1 MKCTKKGKSEL
12 NILFSRPFMVMA
24 NVMFAR
30 YERSKFPK
38 SEFRFT
44 PCYEAPTEFSY
55 LYSVNRSVKKTANPD
70 SQRNSGREELNALL
84 GFAEQAGLIYF
95 RTDASGDLIYIS
107 PILAEIEEKDGHSF
121 IGHSILTIF
130 RGAEE
135 EAASAIAQL
144 RQGVNQVKLRNAI
157 GFSGRKKETE
167 FTLRPCLNHWGEW
180 LGIEGVAFFKSDE
193 DLEGK
198 NQQLAS
204 RLEEAEKAKSRFL
217 SNISHE
223 IRTPLNGIMGMVQL
237 LQKTSLDHGQQEFLQ
252 IIGKSGENLLQ
263 TLNQLID
270 LSLEPGGKL
279 KVQEDEIHLDQ
290 LFSFMSGLFSEQAI
304 LQKTDLDFQ
313 IRGAVPMLVSDEFR
327 IQQIL
332 KQLIAN
338 ALAFSVGRQVQV
350 SARLENSLSA
360 LYLILEVSD
369 SGQGISREEQ
379 VRIEAIL
386 LREMHSEAY
395 SLAGSLGLGLHTVRM
410 ICDVLHAEPGF
421 VSAPGK
427 GSTFWVKVPVKIHV
441 PASGVKSPGQ
451 AENLQVIRK
460 MSPKILLADDN
471 AVNLKVASEILS
483 RAGCRVVV
491 ATNGQEALERAGK
504 EFFHLIFMDIQMPV
518 MDGIEAS
525 RQIQKLRLDNLP
537 AIIAMTAYVLN
548 EDKRRFLEAGMDDFI
563 AKPISGDQLLSRVR
577 HWTEKSLLKNPLSE
591 TLYHQQEVADFKLDR
606 IFDFDVLCQLKKH
619 LGEDVLYASLAEF
632 ALELRELMAE
642 IPAALERRDVDE
654 LHRCLHTLKGN
665 AGTFGL
671 KRMSELSRTLE
682 EELSDQDFSAVI
694 SGLSQLE
701 EVSNEFLNNY
711 TLLTSNY
718 EWKNK
723 GADCR
728 G

>member
-1 MKCTKKGKSEL
+1 M
-12 NILFSRPFMVMA
+12 
-24 NVMFAR
+24 
-30 YERSKFPK
+30 
-38 SEFRFT
+38 
-44 PCYEAPTEFSY
+44 
-55 LYSVNRSVKKTANPD
+55 KKTANPEP
-70 SQRNSGREELNALL
+70 QRNSGREELNALL

-95 RTDASGDLIYIS
+95 RTDASGDLIYMS

-121 IGHSILTIF
+121 IGHSVLTIF

-144 RQGVNQVKLRNAI
+144 RQGVNLVKLRNAI

-180 LGIEGVAFFKSDE
+180 LGIEGVAFFKSDD

-313 IRGAVPMLVSDEFR
+313 IRGAVPLLVSDEFR

-338 ALAFSVGRQVQV
+338 ALAFSAGRQVQV

-360 LYLILEVSD
+360 LNLILEVSD

-386 LREMHSEAY
+386 LREMNSEAH
-395 SLAGSLGLGLHTVRM
+395 SLPGNIGLGLHTVRM

-427 GSTFWVKVPVKIHV
+427 GSTFWVKVPVKIQV

-460 MSPKILLADDN
+460 MSPKILLTDDN

-483 RAGCRVVV
+483 RAGCRVII
-491 ATNGQEALERAGK
+491 ATNGQEALERASK

-525 RQIQKLRLDNLP
+525 RQIQKLRLDNPP

-563 AKPISGDQLLSRVR
+563 SKPISGDQLLSRVR

-619 LGEDVLYASLAEF
+619 LSEDILYASLAEF
-632 ALELRELMAE
+632 ALELRELMAD
-642 IPAALERRDVDE
+642 IPAALEKRDVDE
-654 LHRCLHTLKGN
+654 LQRCLHTLKGN

-682 EELSDQDFSAVI
+682 EALSDQDFSAVI

-711 TLLTSNY
+711 TLLTSIY

-723 GADCR
+723 SAYCR

>member
-1 MKCTKKGKSEL
+1 
-12 NILFSRPFMVMA
+12 
-24 NVMFAR
+24 
-30 YERSKFPK
+30 
-38 SEFRFT
+38 
-44 PCYEAPTEFSY
+44 
-55 LYSVNRSVKKTANPD
+55 VNRSEKKAANRD
-70 SQRNSGREELNALL
+70 SQGNSGREELNALL

-95 RTDASGDLIYIS
+95 RTDASGELIYMS
-107 PILAEIEEKDGHSF
+107 PILAEFEEKDGHSF
-121 IGHSILTIF
+121 IGQSVLTIF

-144 RQGVNQVKLRNAI
+144 RQGVNLVKLRNAI

-198 NQQLAS
+198 NQQLTS

-313 IRGAVPMLVSDEFR
+313 IRGAVPLLVSDEFR

-332 KQLIAN
+332 KQLITN
-338 ALAFSVGRQVQV
+338 ALSFSSGRQVQV

-360 LYLILEVSD
+360 LYLILEVAD
-369 SGQGISREEQ
+369 SGQGISKEEHT
-379 VRIEAIL
+379 RIEALL
-386 LREMHSEAY
+386 LREMDTESY
-395 SLAGSLGLGLHTVRM
+395 PLAGIGLGLHTVRM

-427 GSTFWVKVPVKIHV
+427 GSTFWVKVPVKIQV
-441 PASGVKSPGQ
+441 PAFGAKSPGQ
-451 AENLQVIRK
+451 AENLHVIRK

-491 ATNGQEALERAGK
+491 ATNGQEALDRAGK
-504 EFFHLIFMDIQMPV
+504 EFFHLIFLDIQMPV

-525 RQIQKLRLDNLP
+525 RQIQKLRLDNPP
-537 AIIAMTAYVLN
+537 AVIAMTAYVLN

-619 LGEDVLYASLAEF
+619 LGEDILYASLAEF

-642 IPAALERRDVDE
+642 IPAALEKRDMEE

-682 EELSDQDFSAVI
+682 EVLSDQDFSAVI

-701 EVSNEFLNNY
+701 EISIEFLNNY

-723 GADCR
+723 SVDCR